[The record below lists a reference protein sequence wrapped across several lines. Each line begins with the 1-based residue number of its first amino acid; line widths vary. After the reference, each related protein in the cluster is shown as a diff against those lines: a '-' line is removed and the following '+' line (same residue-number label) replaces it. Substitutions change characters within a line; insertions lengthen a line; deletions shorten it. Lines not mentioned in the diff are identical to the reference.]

1 MNDTVGKVEKV
12 TGLPDTTGIFGDL
25 DLKPWLPDTTSFFGN
40 LDFATKLPDTTGIF
54 GDLDLTPRLPDTTG
68 ILGDL
73 DLTPRLPGTTGIFG
87 DLDLKPWLPDTTSF
101 FGNLDFATKLP
112 DTTGIFGDL
121 DLTPRLPDTT
131 GILGDLDLTPRLP
144 GTTGIFGDLD
154 LKPWLPD
161 TTSFFG
167 NLDLATKL
175 PDTTGIFGDLDLTP
189 RLPDTTGILGDL
201 DLTPRLPGTTGI
213 FGDLDL
219 ATKLPDTTGIF
230 GDLDLATKLPDTKS
244 FFEGVK
250 ATPKPV
256 EFREDLLDV
265 PAALDSLVDGSEAE
279 ILTAH
284 LESIPDSVKLP
295 SHNQLLFRAEFD
307 IRLNLAPIPRLIDSS
322 ETFSAPDQLHWLVFR
337 ELEQQL
343 RGAIRDQL
351 LGLVGTDWIKQRV
364 PPDVRMQWHKR
375 QDEDRAACRPVF
387 EAIQYA
393 DFMDLQK
400 VIVSKD
406 NWRDVFR
413 AIFQSSE
420 DIIVSFNR
428 LHPVRKALAHNRPL
442 SKLDVLTLVSETSRV
457 VSRLKS
463 VWVWYGKRKLLK

>member
-1 MNDTVGKVEKV
+1 MNDTVDKVEKI
-12 TGLPDTTGIFGDL
+12 TGLPDTPGIFGDL
-25 DLKPWLPDTTSFFGN
+25 DL
-40 LDFATKLPDTTGIF
+40 ATKLS
-54 GDLDLTPRLPDTTG
+54 
-68 ILGDL
+68 
-73 DLTPRLPGTTGIFG
+73 GTTGIFG
-87 DLDLKPWLPDTTSF
+87 D
-101 FGNLDFATKLP
+101 
-112 DTTGIFGDL
+112 
-121 DLTPRLPDTT
+121 
-131 GILGDLDLTPRLP
+131 
-144 GTTGIFGDLD
+144 
-154 LKPWLPD
+154 
-161 TTSFFG
+161 
-167 NLDLATKL
+167 LDLATKL
-175 PDTTGIFGDLDLTP
+175 PDTTGIFGDLDLATKLSGTTGIFGDLDLATK
-189 RLPDTTGILGDL
+189 LPDTTGIFGDL
-201 DLTPRLPGTTGI
+201 DLATKLPDTTGIFGDLDLATKLPGTTGIFGDLDLATKLPDTTGIFGDLDLATKLPDTTGIFGDLDLATKLSGTTGI

-256 EFREDLLDV
+256 KICEDLLDV
-265 PAALDSLVDGSEAE
+265 PGALDSLVDGSEAGV
-279 ILTAH
+279 LTAH
-284 LESIPDSVKLP
+284 LESIPDSVKLS

-307 IRLNLAPIPRLIDSS
+307 IRLDLAPIPRLIDSS

-351 LGLVGTDWIKQRV
+351 LGLVGKDWIKQRV
-364 PPDVRMQWHKR
+364 PPDVLMRWHKR

-400 VIVSKD
+400 VIVCKD

-413 AIFQSSE
+413 AIFQSHE

-428 LHPVRKALAHNRPL
+428 LHPVRKALAHSRPL
-442 SKLDVLTLVSETSRV
+442 SKSDVLTLVSETSRV
-457 VSRLKS
+457 VSRLKI
-463 VWVWYGKRKLLK
+463 RKLH